1 MDFIHTQF
9 LQGQGWDLHGAIC
22 LRRLPLAGGCRP
34 TWVVRSNSDCG
45 PQSGGCKLEL
55 FLLIVSLFLY
65 KFSAGPSIWASTQN
79 SLIAAI

>member
-1 MDFIHTQF
+1 MDVIRTQF
-9 LQGQGWDLHGAIC
+9 LQGQGWDLPGG
-22 LRRLPLAGGCRP
+22 RRPQAPAPSWWLQAHLGG
-34 TWVVRSNSDCG
+34 RSNSDCG
-45 PQSGGCKLEL
+45 PQSGGCHLEL